1 MLTDKMSAVAVLSN
15 HGTVRFQQQPD
26 KKTLVVFDLQNFKP
40 FSTHAI
46 HIHEYGDATEG
57 CASLGGHY
65 NPGKKNHGSLIA
77 KERHVG
83 DLINNFTTDVEGRFR
98 LEFIDHSIHNV
109 RDIYGRSVVIH
120 YLEDDLGLG
129 MYENRP
135 YSLLPDPLL
144 VKLCK
149 DRGYAGAK
157 SREERIR
164 KLESESL
171 ITGNAG
177 KRLVCGVI
185 GISKI

>member
-1 MLTDKMSAVAVLSN
+1 MSAVAVLSN
-15 HGTVRFQQQPD
+15 HGTVRFE
-26 KKTLVVFDLQNFKP
+26 KKGNKRTLVIFDLKNFKP

-46 HIHEYGDATEG
+46 HIHEYGDTTDG

-65 NPGKKNHGSLIA
+65 NPEKKTHGSLIA

-83 DLINNFTTDVEGRFR
+83 DLINNFTTDAEGRFH
-98 LEFIDHSIHNV
+98 LEFLDHSIHNV
-109 RDIYGRSVVIH
+109 QDIYGRSVVIH

-135 YSLLPDPLL
+135 YSTLPDPLL
-144 VKLCK
+144 MNLCK
-149 DRGYAGAK
+149 ERGYTGVK
-157 SREERIR
+157 SRQERIR

-171 ITGNAG
+171 VTGNAG

-185 GISKI
+185 GISKT